1 MIGTRLLAYTH
12 SKQTTCDNY
21 SLIIIQLSMKYL
33 FFALAHD
40 PGSPGKKSHS
50 WQSRTWCQSR
60 NSAKLQA
67 VLPMAAKATP
77 CFSWE
82 SAERKWEDPCV
93 AEKTAVSIITPFPGT
108 STLGVGAARAIWVR
122 LEIFSWRIMVKIEH
136 LGNQHP
142 KSFCRCSF
150 WRIFT
155 GHVLF
160 CFWIF
165 FFALQ
170 LISVPQK
177 NTLATQQTFCNYIPA
192 SPRVKLGDPA
202 WSSGLEFYR
211 CRCGWNVG
219 ARLKQIIHSKPF
231 GSVMFI
237 NLPTKGRFVFK
248 AKSVKLVPPQI
259 LIRIPL
265 PTEAEQISQLQKGS
279 ENQSTRW
286 IKCSKQKPP
295 GKLKK
300 PGP

>member
-1 MIGTRLLAYTH
+1 MGIG
-12 SKQTTCDNY
+12 
-21 SLIIIQLSMKYL
+21 
-33 FFALAHD
+33 
-40 PGSPGKKSHS
+40 GKKMGGSL
-50 WQSRTWCQSR
+50 CGG
-60 NSAKLQA
+60 
-67 VLPMAAKATP
+67 
-77 CFSWE
+77 
-82 SAERKWEDPCV
+82 
-93 AEKTAVSIITPFPGT
+93 KTAVSIITPFPGT

-160 CFWIF
+160 CSWIF
-165 FFALQ
+165 FSHCSWFRSPKKTRWQLNKHFATIYQ
-170 LISVPQK
+170 PP
-177 NTLATQQTFCNYIPA
+177 PA
-192 SPRVKLGDPA
+192 SSWGIQLDPA
-202 WSSGLEFYR
+202 DWNFM

-248 AKSVKLVPPQI
+248 AKSVKLVPPKI
-259 LIRIPL
+259 LSRIPL

-295 GKLKK
+295 GQLKT